1 MTSRM
6 KLGDLEIEIVFKDI
20 RNVHLSVH
28 PPAGRVRM
36 AVPHGIRGEQIRLFA
51 ISKLDWIR
59 AQKKKL
65 RAQEREPARE
75 YLERESHWLWGK
87 RYLLVLKPTTQR
99 ARVELRHRSLVLH
112 IRPSAS
118 QAARAATI
126 EAWYREQ
133 LKVAVSPL
141 IAQWAPRLG
150 VDVDRF
156 FVQRMKTKWG
166 SANQN
171 ARSIRLNTELA
182 KKPAECL
189 EYLVVHE
196 LAHLIEPTHNARFV
210 ALMDRHL
217 PRWRFHR
224 ETLNR
229 LPVREERWTY

>member
-1 MTSRM
+1 M
-6 KLGDLEIEIVFKDI
+6 KLGNLEIEIIVKDI
-20 RNVHLSVH
+20 KNVHLSVH
-28 PPAGRVRM
+28 PPKGHVRM
-36 AVPHGIRGEQIRLFA
+36 AVPRRIRREQIRLFA

-59 AQKKKL
+59 TQQQKL

-87 RYLLVLKPTTQR
+87 RYLLVLKPATGR
-99 ARVELRHRSLVLH
+99 SRVELRHRSLVLH
-112 IRPSAS
+112 IRSNAS
-118 QAARAATI
+118 HVARAAVL

-133 LKVAVSPL
+133 LKAAVSLL
-141 IAQWAPRLG
+141 IARWAPRLG
-150 VDVDRF
+150 VEVHRF

-166 SANQN
+166 SASQY
-171 ARSIRLNTELA
+171 ARTIRLNTELA
-182 KKPAECL
+182 KKPPECL

-229 LPVREERWTY
+229 LPVREERWSY